1 MGAREPDESIRNP
14 DYLAER
20 LLGPEE
26 RALVA
31 DQAVVQALELDFAE
45 ARKNIEA
52 LSSAIMM
59 IIRTRFIEERL
70 EHAIGDGVSQV
81 V

>member
-1 MGAREPDESIRNP
+1 LGAREPDIAIRNP

-26 RALVA
+26 RALIN
-31 DQAVVQALELDFAE
+31 DLPVVQALELDFAE
-45 ARKNIEA
+45 AAKNIEA

-70 EHAIGDGVSQV
+70 EHAVRGGVS
-81 V
+81 